1 MVSGVGFDKVE
12 VFWKEVEPLIE
23 KALDERIT
31 TDDVFKWVKSRDVQ
45 LWIVYSDEII
55 AACTTQIVNFPRSK
69 TCRILA
75 LGGSRM
81 SEWLED
87 LEKVLCRWAK
97 EQGCSHMDCPVRDGL
112 VKTLRPLGYEKL
124 VTLIGK
130 KLDG

>member
-1 MVSGVGFDKVE
+1 MVSGVGFEKVD
-12 VFWKEVEPLIE
+12 VFWSEVEPLIS

-31 TDDVFKWVKSRDVQ
+31 TDDVLGWIKSRDVQ

-55 AACTTQIVNFPRSK
+55 AACTTQLVNFPRSK

-75 LGGSRM
+75 IGGSRM
-81 SEWLED
+81 SEWQGD
-87 LEKVLCRWAK
+87 LDNVLTYWALS
-97 EQGCSHMDCPVRDGL
+97 QGCSHIDCPVRDGL

-130 KLDG
+130 KING